1 MDFEQYGQSSHQPR
15 QRRRRAGKR
24 RLNNKAPIAAR
35 LALDPQLRGKVGIL
49 SEDLAN
55 DLFQQQALQGE
66 CQPSRPLSMKTLT
79 SLSCFY

>member
-1 MDFEQYGQSSHQPR
+1 MDFEQYGQSSQRPR

-49 SEDLAN
+49 SEELAN

-66 CQPSRPLSMKTLT
+66 CEALFTVLDNSINRLVL
-79 SLSCFY
+79 L

>member
-1 MDFEQYGQSSHQPR
+1 MDFEQYGQSSQQPR

-24 RLNNKAPIAAR
+24 RLNNKAPVTAR

-55 DLFQQQALQGE
+55 DLFQQQALQ
-66 CQPSRPLSMKTLT
+66 
-79 SLSCFY
+79 

>member
-1 MDFEQYGQSSHQPR
+1 MDFEQYGQSSQQPR

-66 CQPSRPLSMKTLT
+66 CEAT
-79 SLSCFY
+79 STILNVKVNQSVFF